1 MGQAKEDMR
10 AAKEEVFA
18 EDKTVGKSPHL
29 SKGIFEDPP
38 SKLVD
43 EDELKGEIEEILR
56 TAGVK

>member
-1 MGQAKEDMR
+1 MR
-10 AAKEEVFA
+10 TAKEEILA
-18 EDKTVGKSPHL
+18 EDKTAEKSPQL
-29 SKGIFEDPP
+29 PKGIFEDPP